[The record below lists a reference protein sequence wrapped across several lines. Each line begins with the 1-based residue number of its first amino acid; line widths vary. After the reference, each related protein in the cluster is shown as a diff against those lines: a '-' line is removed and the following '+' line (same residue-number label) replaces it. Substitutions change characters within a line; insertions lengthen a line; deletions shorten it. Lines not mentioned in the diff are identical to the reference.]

1 MKLDFGKRNMDVA
14 TIPFRFMRILGIAG
28 TGGSDVNECFL
39 ALENTKKNNEQSWIK
54 EWAALA
60 EKLEQ
65 AAQKSMTAGQ
75 TLNARQEYLR
85 ASAYYQVAMFS
96 LSPADERLFTYLAR
110 SRQIFHQAA
119 GLFSPQ
125 IEVVDIPFGDAH
137 LPAYFMS
144 GGPGKRPTLLVIN
157 GGDST
162 NEEMVHFIGFTAANR
177 GWNCLV
183 FEGPGQWSALQ
194 LNPGLV
200 MRVDYEKPVK
210 AVMDYLL
217 QRSDVDSDRIALY
230 GLSLSS
236 LLAVRAA
243 AYDTR
248 ITACILNG
256 GPVVDVNEAWEAV
269 RPPFV
274 KKTIPGV
281 WDFLFGIVM
290 KLSAQF
296 AGLVNHF
303 MWSFGVSNLRGVL
316 DAFAPFTI
324 KGMAPLIHCPTLIL
338 EGEAEYA
345 QTDKKTALSAI
356 RFISELTCPTT
367 VHEFAIDKD
376 GWAASHCQIGGVNAA
391 STVIFDWLDKTLI
404 RKDPAAA
411 KVRQDWSLI
420 KKYHGCEE
428 LDKILEC
435 MPDNIVSSS
444 IGSV

>member
-1 MKLDFGKRNMDVA
+1 MKLDFSKRNMDVA
-14 TIPFRFMRILGIAG
+14 TFPFRFMRILSLAG
-28 TGGSDVNECFL
+28 TGGCEVNECFL
-39 ALENTKKNNEQSWIK
+39 ALEKTKKNNDQSWIK
-54 EWAALA
+54 EWAAMA

-65 AAQKSMTAGQ
+65 AAEKSMKTRQ

-96 LSPADERLFTYLAR
+96 LSPADERLFSYLAR
-110 SRQIFHQAA
+110 SRELFHQAA
-119 GLFSPQ
+119 ELFSPK
-125 IEVVDIPFGDAH
+125 IELLDISFGQAR
-137 LPAYFMS
+137 LPGYFLS
-144 GGPGKRPTLLVIN
+144 GGQGKRPTLLVIN

-162 NEEMVHFIGFTAANR
+162 NEEMVHFIGFAAAQR

-200 MRVDYEKPVK
+200 MRADYEKPAM

-217 QRSDVDSDRIALY
+217 QRADVDADKIAVY

-236 LLAVRAA
+236 QLAVRAV

-248 ITACILNG
+248 IKACILNG
-256 GPVVDVNEAWEAV
+256 GPVVNVNEAWEAV

-303 MWSFGVSNLRGVL
+303 MWSFGVSSLRGVL
-316 DAFAPFTI
+316 DAFVPFNI
-324 KGMAPLIHCPTLIL
+324 KGLAPMIHCPTLIL

-345 QTDKKTALSAI
+345 QTDKRTVLSAV

-367 VHEFAIDKD
+367 IHEFAMDKD
-376 GWAASHCQIGGVNAA
+376 GWAASHCQIGGVNTA

-404 RKDPAAA
+404 NQDQAPAR
-411 KVRQDWSLI
+411 VRQDWSMV
-420 KKYHGCEE
+420 KKYHGCKE
-428 LDKILEC
+428 LDKILENTLE
-435 MPDNIVSSS
+435 NIVSSN
-444 IGSV
+444 